1 MTEIIASN
9 ITKLFGRELAIKDLN
24 FNISSKNLAVL
35 GTNGSGKT
43 TLLSMIA
50 GLSRPSNGTI
60 KLNGIEPFKERDHIS
75 NLISL
80 VFEKPSFPYNF
91 RVGKFLDLLVDTN
104 RSISTFGMNE
114 LWSELD
120 SIRNKKFTELSSG
133 EGQILYLASAIYS
146 KSKILV
152 LDEPFN
158 HLDMRRAGIVID
170 ALIHSKKELIITS
183 HIPEEAE
190 FLSDF
195 MILLDHGKLIWSGYK
210 KDLFLSDFFEVF
222 GFRPLPH
229 ELDILCS
236 FGNIQIVKSSDEVL
250 AKMMKDS
257 QIIGY
262 RKLGVRRKYAK
273 I

>member
-9 ITKLFGRELAIKDLN
+9 ITKLFGREFAIRDIN
-24 FNISSKNLAVL
+24 FNISSNNVAVL

-43 TLLSMIA
+43 TLLSIIA

-60 KLNGIEPFKERDHIS
+60 KFNGFEPFKDRDHTS
-75 NLISL
+75 SLISH

-91 RVGKFLDLLVDTN
+91 RIDKFLDLLVN
-104 RSISTFGMNE
+104 INSSISTSGTNE
-114 LWSELD
+114 LWNELD
-120 SIRNKKFTELSSG
+120 NIRNKKFTELSSG
-133 EGQILYLASAIYS
+133 ESQILYLASALYS

-152 LDEPFN
+152 LDEPLN

-170 ALIHSKKELIITS
+170 ELIHSKKELIITS

-195 MILLDHGKLIWSGYK
+195 MILLDHGKLVWSGYK

-222 GFRPLPH
+222 CFRPIPQNLN
-229 ELDILCS
+229 ILCS
-236 FGNIQIVKSSDEVL
+236 FGNIQVVKSSDEAL
-250 AKMMKDS
+250 AKMVKDS